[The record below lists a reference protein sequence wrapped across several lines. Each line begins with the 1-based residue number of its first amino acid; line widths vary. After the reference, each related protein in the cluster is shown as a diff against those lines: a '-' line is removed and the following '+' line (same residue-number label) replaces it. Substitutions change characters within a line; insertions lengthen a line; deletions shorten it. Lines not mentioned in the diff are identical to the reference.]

1 VLLSRFWYVALAV
14 VIGVGLSLLYL
25 STSVSNRAARKT
37 ADSLLTATSKSV
49 SWYLTS
55 DARERAAA
63 LIKVA
68 VDEDVRK
75 ALGAA
80 AKADTIKDVG
90 SDLREKAKSALKRF
104 REGEASKGGKV
115 FDALWVVD
123 IQGRPIAADNYE
135 KGTSEYFEL
144 GGYPVVADALAGWI
158 RDDSWV
164 WDGQIMRVVAHPVQ
178 DVAGGPP
185 IGAIIGGKWVN
196 EQYAADIADKTGGSV
211 AFYAGGT
218 RVASAAPP
226 GDDMHKSALE
236 VNAVDLEAL
245 EKDENYTEKGRTA
258 PHVLREQPGFD
269 VSAVFARMPGEA
281 WELGAGYVVGHR
293 QATVSDPFEYQ
304 TLASDDDKKAVPLTL
319 VILVAVAA
327 ALVGLAFSVLEHTM
341 PLGRFR
347 RAVGELAA
355 QKSGNEM
362 LKPST
367 FRGTYRKIAQLVN
380 DSLDKVAASS
390 GIERGP
396 ADLEKVLGPLP
407 AQPQMSAFSV
417 PGPAA
422 SRPGVTPDSQADKPR
437 TLPEAGLVPDS
448 GARAL
453 PKPPRKSMPR
463 APGVAPESDGP
474 GSMPGGS
481 LPGAAVAA
489 PARGFPQ
496 APRPIAAD
504 DDEGPTLMQPVGRV
518 LAAATAAAGAV
529 SSSGPP
535 DDDDGAPLL
544 DEETEWRQ
552 VYAQFLSMKKQLGE
566 PVEKLTYDKFRG
578 TLQRNKEALMAR
590 HGCTRVRFRVYEKQ
604 GRAALKASP
613 VK

>member
-1 VLLSRFWYVALAV
+1 VLLSRFWYVLLAV
-14 VIGVGLSLLYL
+14 LLGLGLSLLYL
-25 STSVSNRAARKT
+25 STSISNRAARKT

-80 AKADTIKDVG
+80 GKADTLKDVG

-104 REGEASKGGKV
+104 REGEAGKGGKV
-115 FDALWVVD
+115 FDALWCVD
-123 IQGRPIAADNYE
+123 IHGRPIAADNYE
-135 KGTSEYFEL
+135 KGTSEHFEL

-185 IGAIIGGKWVN
+185 IGAIVGGKWVN
-196 EQYAADIADKTGGSV
+196 ETYAADIAEKTGGAV

-218 RVASAAPP
+218 RVASAAPA
-226 GDDMHKSALE
+226 GDDIHKSALE
-236 VNAVDLEAL
+236 VNAKDLEAL
-245 EKDENYTEKGRTA
+245 EQDENYKEKGRTL
-258 PHVLREQPGFD
+258 PHVLRNLPGFD
-269 VSAVFARMPGEA
+269 VSAVFARLPGDA
-281 WELGAGYVVGHR
+281 WELGAGYVVGHQ
-293 QATVSDPFEYQ
+293 QATVNDPFEYQ
-304 TLASDDDKKAVPLTL
+304 DLATDEDQKAVPVVL
-319 VILVAVAA
+319 VVLIATAVAIA
-327 ALVGLAFSVLEHTM
+327 GLLFTFFEHTV
-341 PLGRFR
+341 PLARFR
-347 RAVGELAA
+347 KAVGELAA

-422 SRPGVTPDSQADKPR
+422 SRPGVTPDSQVEKIR
-437 TLPEAGLVPDS
+437 TLPEAGIGDADS
-448 GARAL
+448 SARAL
-453 PKPPRKSMPR
+453 PKAPRKSLPR
-463 APGVAPESDGP
+463 APGMPATSDDSGAQTAAFA
-474 GSMPGGS
+474 GARASVGG
-481 LPGAAVAA
+481 
-489 PARGFPQ
+489 
-496 APRPIAAD
+496 PRPIAD
-504 DDEGPTLMQPVGRV
+504 DDEGPTLMQPLSKAG
-518 LAAATAAAGAV
+518 LTASGISGSGPLPPV
-529 SSSGPP
+529 SSSEPP
-535 DDDDGAPLL
+535 EEEDDGV
-544 DEETEWRQ
+544 DEETQWRK
-552 VYAQFLSMKKQLGE
+552 VYGDFLAMKKQLGE

-590 HGCTRVRFRVYEKQ
+590 HGCTKVKFRVYEKQ